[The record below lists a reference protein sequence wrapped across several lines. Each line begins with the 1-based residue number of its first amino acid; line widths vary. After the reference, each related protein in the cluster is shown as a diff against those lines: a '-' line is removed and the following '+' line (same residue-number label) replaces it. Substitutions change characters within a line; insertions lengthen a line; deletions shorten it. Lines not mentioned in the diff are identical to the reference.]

1 MYERFTDRA
10 RKVMQL
16 ANQEAQRFNHEYIG
30 TEHILLGLIKEGS
43 GVAANVLKNLDV
55 DLRKIRLEVE
65 KLVQSGPDM
74 VTMGKL
80 PQTPRAKKVIE
91 YSMEEARNLNHN
103 YVGTEHILL
112 GLLREQEGVAAQVL
126 MNLGLKLEEVREEVL
141 NLLGHGMEGEGS
153 ERAGSGGSA
162 AGSGSSESPR
172 AGKSKTPALDSFG
185 RDLTELARQGKLD
198 PVIGREKEIERT
210 MQVLSRRTKN
220 NPVLLGEAGV
230 GKTAIV
236 EGFAQ
241 RVIEG
246 NVPELLMERRIVVLD
261 LAMMVAGTKYR
272 GQFEERIK
280 AVMNEVRR
288 AKNTILF
295 IDELHTLVGAGGA
308 EGAIDASNVLKPAL
322 ARGEIQCIGATTLD
336 EYRKYIE
343 KDAALDRRF
352 QVVMVEPSSKTETV
366 DILKG
371 LRDRYEK
378 HHHVQITDDAVEA
391 AVELSD
397 RYITGR
403 CLPDKA
409 IDVIDESGARVHLKS
424 MTRPPDL
431 KEIDEEVERL
441 NKEKEEAVAN
451 QDFEK
456 AAALRDQADKLK
468 KKKATITRDWREKSR
483 EADGVVDE
491 EVIAEVVS
499 KMTGIPLTRMTTED
513 SMRLMKMEDEL
524 HKRVISQDEA
534 IKSISKAV
542 RRSRSGLKDPKRPTG
557 CFIFAGPTGVG
568 KTLLAKALAEFMFG
582 DEDALVQIDM
592 SEYMEK
598 HNVSRLIGAP
608 PGYVGYEEG
617 GQLTEKIRRRP
628 YAVVLLDE
636 IEKAH
641 PDVFNML
648 LQLMEEGRLTDSF
661 GRNIDFRNTLL
672 IMTTNAG
679 ADAIKNESALGFDTP
694 PKKFQVDVR
703 FAKDLD
709 EGKMVDDL
717 LAQFAQAQERLT
729 PGKQVITVVE
739 PGRRWRVNDRENDQ
753 RYTLRVAKKGDQIIV
768 VKDED
773 VSYGSMKARLQGEIE
788 KVFRP
793 EFLNRLDD
801 TIVFRHLTRDD
812 LKEVVELELSKVRS
826 RLKEHGLS
834 LLLTDEAKEFIIG
847 KGTNLDLGARPL
859 RRATENFIEDPLS
872 EDLLKGEFQGKDT
885 ITVDVKDVGGKKQ
898 LVFDGSL
905 AEAEHAATP
914 VAAGADGS
922 SEGPKD

>member
-30 TEHILLGLIKEGS
+30 TEHVLLGLIKEGS

-141 NLLGHGMEGEGS
+141 NLLGHGIEGGEGG
-153 ERAGSGGSA
+153 ERAGSGGGGGGTESA
-162 AGSGSSESPR
+162 KS
-172 AGKSKTPALDSFG
+172 GKSKTPALDSFG

-198 PVIGREKEIERT
+198 PVIGRENEIERAI
-210 MQVLSRRTKN
+210 QILCRRTKN

-241 RVIEG
+241 RVVDG
-246 NVPELLMERRIVVLD
+246 NVPELLSDRRIVVLD

-343 KDAALDRRF
+343 KDSALARRF
-352 QVVMVEPSSKTETV
+352 QEVMVEPSTKPETV
-366 DILKG
+366 EILKG
-371 LRDRYEK
+371 LRDRYEA
-378 HHHVQITDDAVEA
+378 HHRVQITDDALA
-391 AVELSD
+391 SAVELSS

-409 IDVIDESGARVHLKS
+409 IDVIDEAGARVRLRS
-424 MTRPPDL
+424 MTKPPDL
-431 KEIDEEVERL
+431 KEIDDEVERL

-456 AAALRDQADKLK
+456 AASLRDQADKLK
-468 KKKATITRDWREKSR
+468 KKKQVITREWRDKSR

-513 SMRLMKMEDEL
+513 SLRLMEMEKEL
-524 HKRVISQDEA
+524 HKRVVSQNEA
-534 IKSISKAV
+534 IASICKAV

-568 KTLLAKALAEFMFG
+568 KTLLAKTLAEFMFG
-582 DEDALVQIDM
+582 DEDALIQIDM

-648 LQLMEEGRLTDSF
+648 LQVMEEGRLTDSF
-661 GRNIDFRNTLL
+661 GRNVDFRNVIL

-679 ADAIKNESALGFDTP
+679 AGAIKNEQAFGFRPADADASYDSM
-694 PKKFQVDVR
+694 K
-703 FAKDLD
+703 
-709 EGKMVDDL
+709 
-717 LAQFAQAQERLT
+717 ER
-729 PGKQVITVVE
+729 
-739 PGRRWRVNDRENDQ
+739 
-753 RYTLRVAKKGDQIIV
+753 
-768 VKDED
+768 VKD
-773 VSYGSMKARLQGEIE
+773 EIE

-793 EFLNRLDD
+793 EFLNRIDD
-801 TIVFRHLTRDD
+801 MIVFRHLTVED
-812 LKEVVELELSKVRS
+812 LKSVIDIELKKVRG
-826 RLKEHGLS
+826 RLSERNLKLT
-834 LLLTDEAKEFIIG
+834 LTDAAKDFIIK
-847 KGTNLDLGARPL
+847 KGSDTDFGARPL
-859 RRATENFIEDPLS
+859 RRAIENFIEDPLA
-872 EDLLKGEFQGKDT
+872 EELLKGEFQGMDT
-885 ITVDVKDVGGKKQ
+885 ITVDVKEVAGKKQ
-898 LVFDGSL
+898 LYFSGSVT
-905 AEAEHAATP
+905 EAEPTP
-914 VAAGADGS
+914 VGAAS
-922 SEGPKD
+922 GPETK

>member
-30 TEHILLGLIKEGS
+30 TEHVLLGLIKEGS

-141 NLLGHGMEGEGS
+141 NLLGHGLEGGEAGERGGS
-153 ERAGSGGSA
+153 ERGGGGESSPKSG
-162 AGSGSSESPR
+162 R
-172 AGKSKTPALDSFG
+172 SKTPALDSFG
-185 RDLTELARQGKLD
+185 RDLTELARQNKLD
-198 PVIGREKEIERT
+198 PVIGREKEIERAI
-210 MQVLSRRTKN
+210 QILSRRTKN

-241 RVIEG
+241 RVVEG
-246 NVPELLMERRIVVLD
+246 NVPELLADRRIVVLD

-343 KDAALDRRF
+343 KDSALDRRF
-352 QVVMVEPSSKTETV
+352 QVVMVEPSTKAETV

-371 LRDRYEK
+371 LRDRYEQ
-378 HHHVQITDDAVEA
+378 HHRVQITDDALVA
-391 AVELSD
+391 SVELSS

-409 IDVIDESGARVHLKS
+409 IDVIDEAGARVRLKA

-431 KEIDEEVERL
+431 KEIDTEVEAL
-441 NKEKEEAVAN
+441 NKDKEEAVAN
-451 QDFEK
+451 QDFER

-468 KKKATITRDWREKSR
+468 KKKQSITRDWREKSR

-513 SMRLMKMEDEL
+513 SMRLMQMEADL
-524 HKRVISQDEA
+524 HKRVISQEEA

-582 DEDALVQIDM
+582 DGDALIQIDM

-608 PGYVGYEEG
+608 PGYVGFEEG

-648 LQLMEEGRLTDSF
+648 LQVMEEGRLTDSF
-661 GRNIDFRNTLL
+661 GRNVDFRNAIV

-679 ADAIKNESALGFDTP
+679 AEAIKNESAFGFQ
-694 PKKFQVDVR
+694 K
-703 FAKDLD
+703 A
-709 EGKMVDDL
+709 DDD
-717 LAQFAQAQERLT
+717 ASYENMKQRVMER
-729 PGKQVITVVE
+729 V
-739 PGRRWRVNDRENDQ
+739 
-753 RYTLRVAKKGDQIIV
+753 
-768 VKDED
+768 
-773 VSYGSMKARLQGEIE
+773 E

-793 EFLNRLDD
+793 EFLNRVDD
-801 TIVFRHLTRDD
+801 VIVFRHLTLED
-812 LKEVVELELSKVRS
+812 LKEVVDLELGKVRE
-826 RLKEHGLS
+826 RLGERGMKLMLS
-834 LLLTDEAKEFIIG
+834 EEAKKFLIK
-847 KGTNLDLGARPL
+847 KGSNTDFGARPL
-859 RRATENFIEDPLS
+859 RRAIENFVEDPLS
-872 EDLLKGEFQGKDT
+872 EELLKGEFQGKDT
-885 ITVDVKDVGGKKQ
+885 IEVDVKEVGGKKQ
-898 LVFDGSL
+898 LYFIGSN
-905 AEAEHAATP
+905 AEPEETP
-914 VAAGADGS
+914 VGAGAGS
-922 SEGPKD
+922 GPEAGPKESPPAS

>member
-30 TEHILLGLIKEGS
+30 TEHVLLGLIKEGS

-141 NLLGHGMEGEGS
+141 NLLGHGIEGAEGAERGGRGGVGEEGGGEGRKS
-153 ERAGSGGSA
+153 R
-162 AGSGSSESPR
+162 
-172 AGKSKTPALDSFG
+172 SKTPALDSFG
-185 RDLTELARQGKLD
+185 RDLTELARQKKLD
-198 PVIGREKEIERT
+198 PVIGRENEIERAI
-210 MQVLSRRTKN
+210 QILSRRTKN

-246 NVPELLMERRIVVLD
+246 DVPELLLDRRIVVLD

-343 KDAALDRRF
+343 KDSALARRF
-352 QVVMVEPSSKTETV
+352 QEVLIEPTTPKDTV
-366 DILKG
+366 QILRG
-371 LRDRYEK
+371 LRDRYEE
-378 HHHVQITDDAVEA
+378 HHRVQITDNAVQA
-391 AVELSD
+391 AVDLSD

-409 IDVIDESGARVHLKS
+409 IDVIDEAGARVRLKS
-424 MTRPPDL
+424 MSKPPNL
-431 KEIDEEVERL
+431 KEIDDEVEAL
-441 NKEKEEAVAN
+441 NKQKEDAVAN
-451 QDFEK
+451 QDFEQ
-456 AAALRDQADKLK
+456 AARLRDQADKLK
-468 KKKATITRDWREKSR
+468 KKKQTITKEWREKSR
-483 EADGVVDE
+483 ENGGVVDE
-491 EVIAEVVS
+491 DVIAEVVS

-513 SMRLMKMEDEL
+513 SLRLMQMEDDL

-534 IKSISKAV
+534 IKAVARAV
-542 RRSRSGLKDPKRPTG
+542 RRSRSGLQDPKRPTG
-557 CFIFAGPTGVG
+557 TFVFAGPTGVG

-582 DEDALVQIDM
+582 DAEALIQIDM

-617 GQLTEKIRRRP
+617 GQLTEQIRRRP

-641 PDVFNML
+641 PEVFNML
-648 LQLMEEGRLTDSF
+648 LQVMEEGRLTDSF
-661 GRNIDFRNTLL
+661 GRNIDFRNTIL

-679 ADAIKNESALGFDTP
+679 AEAIKNEAAFG
-694 PKKFQVDVR
+694 
-703 FAKDLD
+703 FAK
-709 EGKMVDDL
+709 
-717 LAQFAQAQERLT
+717 
-729 PGKQVITVVE
+729 P
-739 PGRRWRVNDRENDQ
+739 DQ
-753 RYTLRVAKKGDQIIV
+753 DA
-768 VKDED
+768 
-773 VSYGSMKARLQGEIE
+773 SYESMKNRVTEEIE

-793 EFLNRLDD
+793 EFINRVNDI
-801 TIVFRHLTRDD
+801 IVFRHLNEDD
-812 LKEVVELELSKVRS
+812 MKHVVVLELSKVRD
-826 RLKEHGLS
+826 RLKEKGLAIELS
-834 LLLTDEAKEFIIG
+834 DEAKEFLVK
-847 KGTNLDLGARPL
+847 KGSNTDYGARPL
-859 RRATENFIEDPLS
+859 RRAIETFVEDPLA
-872 EDLLKGEFQGKDT
+872 EELLKGEFAGKDT
-885 ITVDVKDVGGKKQ
+885 IKIEVKKVGDKKQ
-898 LVFDGSL
+898 LVFEGLSSKDQPEPEPVGAVAGGDGDAGGS
-905 AEAEHAATP
+905 ESAT
-914 VAAGADGS
+914 S
-922 SEGPKD
+922 